1 MNGGSGGR
9 HDFAKN
15 PTIDIKNVAIYVSFH
30 KLLTKIVE
38 CVVNHNDSG
47 IVCITETWLFN
58 EIPDNAVAMNG
69 FTLFRKDLGKRGGD
83 VAIPPNQRLVVPDLS
98 ECVSEILWLQIR
110 PGCLLRVLSSILIA
124 VVYHPPHA
132 SADGNYK
139 LHDYIQDVVH
149 SYSAGH
155 PDSLICI
162 VGDFNPNST
171 SISSNLFRQLCGL
184 TMIVETFTRDS
195 DFLD

>member
-1 MNGGSGGR
+1 M
-9 HDFAKN
+9 
-15 PTIDIKNVAIYVSFH
+15 
-30 KLLTKIVE
+30 
-38 CVVNHNDSG
+38 VNRNNSG

-69 FTLFRKDLGKRGGD
+69 FTFTLIRKDLGKRGGD
-83 VAIPPNQRLVVPDLS
+83 VAIPPNKRLVVPDLS

-110 PGCLLRVLSSILIA
+110 PGCLLRVLSSI
-124 VVYHPPHA
+124 HPPHA
-132 SADGNYK
+132 SADGNCK

-171 SISSNLFRQLCGL
+171 NISSNLFRQLCGL
-184 TMIVETFTRDS
+184 TQIVETFTRDS